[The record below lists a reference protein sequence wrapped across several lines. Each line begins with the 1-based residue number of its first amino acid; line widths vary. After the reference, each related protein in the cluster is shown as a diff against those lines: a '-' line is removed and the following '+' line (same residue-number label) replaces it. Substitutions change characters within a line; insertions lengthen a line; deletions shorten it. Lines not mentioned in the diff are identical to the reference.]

1 MAKGLRKH
9 ALIYIAVAT
18 LVLFLDLFTK
28 RMTEVYLAERD
39 ISLLPF
45 LHLVL
50 IYNKGVAFG
59 LLSNAPD
66 FLRIPLLLITPLL
79 ALVITFLYTI
89 RSKNTFVSIL
99 MGMVGG
105 GALGNLY
112 DRAFLG
118 RVRDFIYLSYGGLS
132 WPAFNLADASISIAI
147 VLLLLRGFFLRDK
160 NK

>member
-1 MAKGLRKH
+1 MAKSFRKH
-9 ALIYIAVAT
+9 ALIYVVVAT
-18 LVLFLDLFTK
+18 VVLSLDLLTK
-28 RMTEVYLAERD
+28 IMAEVYLAGRD

-59 LLSNAPD
+59 FLSNAPD

-79 ALVITFLYTI
+79 ALVITFLYAI
-89 RSKNTFVSIL
+89 RSKDAFVSIL

-112 DRAFLG
+112 DRALLG
-118 RVRDFIYLSYGGLS
+118 RVRDFIYLSYGDLS

-147 VLLLLRGFFLRDK
+147 AILLLRGLSLRTGK
-160 NK
+160 I

>member
-1 MAKGLRKH
+1 MAKSIRKH

-18 LVLFLDLFTK
+18 LVLFLDLLTK
-28 RMTEVYLAERD
+28 KMAEVYLADRD

-59 LLSNAPD
+59 FFSNAPD
-66 FLRIPLLLITPLL
+66 FLRLPLLLITPLL
-79 ALVITFLYTI
+79 ALAITFLYAI
-89 RSKNTFVSIL
+89 RSKDAFVSIL

-112 DRAFLG
+112 DRALSG
-118 RVRDFIYLSYGGLS
+118 KVRDFIYLSYGGLS

-147 VLLLLRGFFLRDK
+147 TLLLLRGLFLRDK

>member
-1 MAKGLRKH
+1 M
-9 ALIYIAVAT
+9 
-18 LVLFLDLFTK
+18 
-28 RMTEVYLAERD
+28 
-39 ISLLPF
+39 
-45 LHLVL
+45 
-50 IYNKGVAFG
+50 
-59 LLSNAPD
+59 
-66 FLRIPLLLITPLL
+66 LLITPLL

>member
-28 RMTEVYLAERD
+28 RMAEVYLAERD